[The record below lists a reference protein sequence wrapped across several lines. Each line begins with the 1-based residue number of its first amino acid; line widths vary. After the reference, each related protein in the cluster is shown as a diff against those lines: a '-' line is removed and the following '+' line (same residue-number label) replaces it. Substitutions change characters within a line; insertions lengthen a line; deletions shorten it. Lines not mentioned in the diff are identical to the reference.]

1 MDPGTPESR
10 QGRWRLLL
18 RRADQ
23 ITVTVLVTA
32 CFAAITLHWIWH
44 LAIGTS
50 LIEIDQAPPLQL
62 NFQVQLNQADW
73 PELMLLPRIGEVRAK
88 RIVEYRRQ
96 HGRFRSVEQLQEI
109 DGIGPKTV
117 RRIKPFV
124 RLD

>member
-1 MDPGTPESR
+1 MDRGTPES
-10 QGRWRLLL
+10 QQNRWQPFL

-23 ITVTVLVTA
+23 ITVAALVTA
-32 CFAAITLHWIWH
+32 CFAAISLHWIWH

-50 LIEIDQAPPLQL
+50 LIEIDHAPPLQL
-62 NFQVQLNQADW
+62 NFEVQVNQADW

-96 HGRFRSVEQLQEI
+96 HGRFSSVEQLQEV